1 MFRYPGGKTPML
13 DSIIARQPA
22 GRIGAYRETMHGGA
36 SVARRIAQ
44 ELHTTDVTIV
54 AGVDGVA
61 GM

>member
-13 DSIIARQPA
+13 DSLIARQPA
-22 GRIGAYRETMHGGA
+22 GRIGAYRETMLGGA
-36 SVARRIAQ
+36 SIARRIAQ
-44 ELHTTDVTIV
+44 ELPTTDVTVV